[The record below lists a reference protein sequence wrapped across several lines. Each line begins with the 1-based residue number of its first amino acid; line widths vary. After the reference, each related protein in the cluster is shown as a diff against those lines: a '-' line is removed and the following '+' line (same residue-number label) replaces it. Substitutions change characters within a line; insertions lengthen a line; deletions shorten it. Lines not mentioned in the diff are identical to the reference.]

1 MTDSTTIRVP
11 RRTRDHLA
19 QVARERGTTLKG
31 LVEELAAQQLTAGQI
46 ADRDEARRQATRE
59 VFGVR
64 ISGERYEPG
73 HGMPELR

>member
-31 LVEELAAQQLTAGQI
+31 LVEELAAQQLTADQI
-46 ADRDEARRQATRE
+46 ADRAEASRQAARE

-64 ISGERYEPG
+64 ISGEGCEQGHDTPG
-73 HGMPELR
+73 LR